1 MTFRTN
7 PGTWKLVCFGCVRTL
22 KSPKMEQYRRKL
34 PKIASYA
41 AGNFRNTLG
50 CKPGSQHDLKNALV
64 PAQSLTRGE
73 MLAAKLVRPWTD
85 AEKKVFHDKVGFH
98 ACVSC
103 SLILP
108 RAATNDV
115 CDKTPSAI
123 GDLTTCCYR
132 RVVHTTSSRAS
143 ARTSSASPPLSTA
156 APPPTAWST
165 TTSARK
171 PRTGSEVGPGR

>member
-85 AEKKVFHDKVGFH
+85 AEKKVFHDKFASFGKNFKR
-98 ACVSC
+98 
-103 SLILP
+103 I
-108 RAATNDV
+108 ATFIDGS
-115 CDKTPSAI
+115 D
-123 GDLTTCCYR
+123 
-132 RVVHTTSSRAS
+132 SRIYL
-143 ARTSSASPPLSTA
+143 SPLY
-156 APPPTAWST
+156 
-165 TTSARK
+165 
-171 PRTGSEVGPGR
+171 